1 MATPTREHIGRL
13 LAVRSRVMRV
23 PDVLAGIGLGVLR
36 IVQIDEPGVVGP
48 AVGAALTAPQV
59 QPPHGGGMVF
69 TIRGPLTTLGRGAR
83 NDVVLTDPTVSREH
97 ARLHLDNGSW
107 WVENV
112 SARNP
117 LWVGETE
124 APPGAA
130 LPVPGGSL
138 VRLGLTTLQLLAP
151 APETRRLYIDPP
163 DADGAAEA
171 DAAPRLLDLGV
182 TIQFALNRRLTP
194 RARWLV
200 AALGVLVFLAGAM
213 ATVSTAALVRQAT
226 LSAPGSGSVLAALA
240 IPLVPALGAALLV
253 GFIDRYERE
262 PIVLLVA
269 AFAWGVVI
277 AIPAALVLERALARW
292 LQTAPLGL
300 APGRG
305 VAPAVALAALQ
316 GVGAGVVEECV
327 KGAGLVVLLLLL
339 RDEFDNVTDGILYG
353 VLIGAGFA
361 LVENFVY
368 FAASPR
374 TEIGFLILGRVLLG
388 WLGHS
393 TFTALIGAGLG
404 YARET
409 RDRRAQTL
417 APLLGFMA
425 GIVLH
430 SLFDLVDFLASAVA
444 HTPGVSRS
452 VATAALAAVL
462 LNYLPLFAAQ
472 AVLWRMVL
480 RALRREEDIVREY
493 LAPEVSAGIVTP
505 DEYVLLQRYQERGR
519 FEHRCLLLWGP
530 RAYLT
535 ARGLHQT
542 ATGLA
547 FRKWHVALGDRPK
560 PTARQP
566 EDIYRERIP
575 RLRQRLLRLTAP
587 AVPVS
592 LAAAGGE

>member
-1 MATPTREHIGRL
+1 MQ
-13 LAVRSRVMRV
+13 V
-23 PDVLAGIGLGVLR
+23 PDVLAGTGLGVLR
-36 IVQIDEPGVVGP
+36 VVQVDEPDAELLATTTPQPVP
-48 AVGAALTAPQV
+48 APEPQ
-59 QPPHGGGMVF
+59 GSGTLF

-97 ARLHLDNGSW
+97 ALLRVDGGLW

-117 LWVGETE
+117 LWVGAVE
-124 APPGAA
+124 AAPGMS

-138 VRLGLTTLQLLAP
+138 LRLGQTTLQLLAP
-151 APETRRLYIDPP
+151 APETRRLFTEPAGAEGTP
-163 DADGAAEA
+163 AGAA
-171 DAAPRLLDLGV
+171 PLLDLGV
-182 TIQFALNRRLTP
+182 TMQFALSRRLTP
-194 RARWLV
+194 RARVLV
-200 AALGVLVFLAGAM
+200 VALGALAFLAGAV
-213 ATVSTAALVRQAT
+213 ALASTLALVRQAT
-226 LSAPGSGSVLAALA
+226 LNTQGAGSALAALA

-277 AIPAALVLERALARW
+277 ASPAALVVERTLARGLAAAPLVAAGAHGALA
-292 LQTAPLGL
+292 L
-300 APGRG
+300 A
-305 VAPAVALAALQ
+305 AQAALQ
-316 GVGAGVVEECV
+316 GLSAGVAEECV

-374 TEIGFLILGRVLLG
+374 AQLGALVLGRVVLG

-393 TFTALIGAGLG
+393 TFTALFGAGLG

-409 RDRRAQTL
+409 RDRRTQWL
-417 APLLGFMA
+417 APLLGFVA
-425 GIVLH
+425 AVALH
-430 SLFDLVDFLASAVA
+430 SLFDAVDFFASAVA
-444 HTPGVSRS
+444 HTPGVGHTI
-452 VATAALAAVL
+452 ATVALAAVL
-462 LNYLPLFAAQ
+462 INYLPLFAAQ
-472 AVLWRMVL
+472 AILWRMLL

-535 ARGLHQT
+535 ARDLHQT

-560 PTARQP
+560 PTPRQP
-566 EDIYRERIP
+566 EDAYRERIP
-575 RLRQRLLRLTAP
+575 RLRQRLLRLAAP
-587 AVPVS
+587 AVPV
-592 LAAAGGE
+592 G

>member
-1 MATPTREHIGRL
+1 MQ
-13 LAVRSRVMRV
+13 V
-23 PDVLAGIGLGVLR
+23 PDVLAGTGLGVLR
-36 IVQIDEPGVVGP
+36 VVHVDEPD
-48 AVGAALTAPQV
+48 ADALAATAPQPA
-59 QPPHGGGMVF
+59 QPAPPQGGGTLF

-83 NDVVLTDPTVSREH
+83 NDVVLTDPTISREH
-97 ARLHLDNGSW
+97 ARLHVHAGLW

-112 SARNP
+112 SARNS
-117 LWVGETE
+117 LWVGATE
-124 APPGAA
+124 AAPGAT
-130 LPVPGGSL
+130 LPVPGGGL
-138 VRLGLTTLQLLAP
+138 LRLGQTTLQLLAP
-151 APETRRLYIDPP
+151 APETRRLYAEPSGAEGAVETGAPP
-163 DADGAAEA
+163 
-171 DAAPRLLDLGV
+171 LLDLGV
-182 TIQFALNRRLTP
+182 TMQFALSRRLTP
-194 RARWLV
+194 RARVLV
-200 AALGVLVFLAGAM
+200 VALGALAFLAGAV

-226 LSAPGSGSVLAALA
+226 LSAHGAGSALAALA

-277 AIPAALVLERALARW
+277 AIPAALVVERALARW
-292 LQTAPLGL
+292 LAGAPLVAGGAQGAL
-300 APGRG
+300 A
-305 VAPAVALAALQ
+305 AQAALQ
-316 GVGAGVVEECV
+316 GLSAGVAEEFV

-368 FAASPR
+368 FAASPKA
-374 TEIGFLILGRVLLG
+374 ELGALILGRVVLG

-393 TFTALIGAGLG
+393 TFTALFGAGLG

-409 RDRRAQTL
+409 RDRRTQWL
-417 APLLGFMA
+417 APLVGFVA
-425 GIVLH
+425 AVALH
-430 SLFDLVDFLASAVA
+430 SLFDMVDFFASAVA
-444 HTPGVSRS
+444 HAPGVSHTI
-452 VATAALAAVL
+452 VTAALVAVL

-472 AVLWRMVL
+472 AILWRMLL

-535 ARGLHQT
+535 ARDLHQT

-560 PTARQP
+560 PTPRQP
-566 EDIYRERIP
+566 EDAYRERIP

-587 AVPVS
+587 AVPV
-592 LAAAGGE
+592 AMG

>member
-1 MATPTREHIGRL
+1 
-13 LAVRSRVMRV
+13 MRA
-23 PDVLAGIGLGVLR
+23 PDVLEGTGLGVLR
-36 IVQIDEPGVVGP
+36 IVQIDEPGAEGLTS
-48 AVGAALTAPQV
+48 GALQPVPPV
-59 QPPHGGGMVF
+59 QPPHAGGTIF

-97 ARLHLDNGSW
+97 AHLHLDDGRW

-112 SARNP
+112 STRNS
-117 LWVGETE
+117 LWVGATE
-124 APPGAA
+124 ATPGTA
-130 LPVPGGSL
+130 LPVLGGGL
-138 VRLGLTTLQLLAP
+138 LRLGLTTLQLLAP
-151 APETRRLYIDPP
+151 APETRRLP
-163 DADGAAEA
+163 ADLSAEDVAA
-171 DAAPRLLDLGV
+171 DAAAAPPLLDLGV

-200 AALGVLVFLAGAM
+200 VSLGALVFLVGAM
-213 ATVSTAALVRQAT
+213 ATASTAALVHQAT
-226 LSAPGSGSVLAALA
+226 LNTRGSGSMLAALA
-240 IPLVPALGAALLV
+240 IPLIPALGAALLV

-277 AIPAALVLERALARW
+277 AIPAALVVERALARW
-292 LQTAPLGL
+292 LQTAPLG
-300 APGRG
+300 
-305 VAPAVALAALQ
+305 VAPARGALPVIALAALQ
-316 GVGAGVVEECV
+316 GLSAGVVEECV

-368 FAASPR
+368 FLASPR
-374 TEIGFLILGRVLLG
+374 TEIGFLILGRVVLG

-409 RDRRAQTL
+409 RDRRTQVL
-417 APLLGFMA
+417 APLVGFLA
-425 GIVLH
+425 GVALH
-430 SLFDLVDFLASAVA
+430 SLFDMVDFLASAVA
-444 HTPGVSRS
+444 HTPGVSRPMAT
-452 VATAALAAVL
+452 VALVAVL
-462 LNYLPLFAAQ
+462 ANYLPLFVAQ
-472 AVLWRMVL
+472 AILWRMLV

-519 FEHRCLLLWGP
+519 FEHRCLLMWGP

-560 PTARQP
+560 PTPRQP
-566 EDIYRERIP
+566 EDVYRERIP
-575 RLRQRLLRLTAP
+575 RLRQRLLRLTTP
-587 AVPVS
+587 ATVAT
-592 LAAAGGE
+592 LAVGN